1 MFSTSLSRALFVF
14 ALGFAVLLTGV
25 AVWIYQSKTPT
36 QSIVSSGAA
45 LIGGPFELV
54 DQTGA
59 TRTEADFRGRHMLI
73 YFGYTFCPDICP
85 TSLLSMSQG
94 LSLLADQA
102 PEQAA
107 QVVPL
112 FITVDPE
119 RDTLEVMRGYAEH
132 FHPDLVAL
140 TGSADQI
147 EGAAKSYRVYYR
159 KAESENASEYLM
171 DHSGFIYLMDAEG
184 AYMRHFSHSA
194 TAEEIAAGLAEALGE
209 S

>member
-25 AVWIYQSKTPT
+25 AIWIYQSKTPT
-36 QSIVSSGAA
+36 QTIVSSGAA

-85 TSLLSMSQG
+85 TSLLAMSQG
-94 LSLLADQA
+94 LSLLAEQA
-102 PEQAA
+102 PEQAG

-140 TGSADQI
+140 TGSAEQI

-159 KAESENASEYLM
+159 KAASESASDYLM